1 MSKKHERL
9 KAPPKV
15 LDREARARQ
24 VRHHLESLERDNF
37 VALNEFEAIIATAA
51 AAAAAPGPGSLTST
65 NVNIGMLPSTAVGNI
80 LGTVVGTVGPGA
92 AVAMTPS
99 SSSSSGITSGAA
111 TVGATSSGR
120 ASKKQKT
127 AAGSALYGAGA
138 VGSPGSGGAG
148 SGPGAGSGTGG
159 AQAGSGSAL
168 RRPTLSRKPLSVL
181 LDESGLAQ
189 QDPSIPSYL
198 TAAMGP
204 SQYPER
210 QFCSV
215 CGWRGTYRC
224 FRCGMRYCDIRCQ
237 KTHEETRYVFLDMEQ
252 KNEGT
257 TLSFKSGVTI

>member
-15 LDREARARQ
+15 LDRDARARQ

-80 LGTVVGTVGPGA
+80 LGTVVGTIGPGA
-92 AVAMTPS
+92 MVPMTPS
-99 SSSSSGITSGAA
+99 SSSGIGSGSAA
-111 TVGATSSGR
+111 GIGATNSGR
-120 ASKKQKT
+120 VSKKQKT
-127 AAGSALYGAGA
+127 MAAGG
-138 VGSPGSGGAG
+138 VGSSA
-148 SGPGAGSGTGG
+148 GTGSSTT
-159 AQAGSGSAL
+159 AAAGGGQGGPNAL
-168 RRPTLSRKPLSVL
+168 RRPTLTRKPLSVL
-181 LDESGLAQ
+181 LDESGLLQ

-224 FRCGMRYCDIRCQ
+224 FRCGMRYCDLRCQ
-237 KTHEETRYVFLDMEQ
+237 KTHEETRLEKLPYVAQ
-252 KNEGT
+252 PIN
-257 TLSFKSGVTI
+257 VQ